1 MTRPISHNPLAA
13 LLSVLSLSIVSAC
26 VVVFFLAYIR
36 RGVSASALA
45 GLFFYPVFRG

>member
-13 LLSVLSLSIVSAC
+13 LLSVLSMVSAC
-26 VVVFFLAYIR
+26 VVVFFLAYTR
-36 RGVSASALA
+36 RGISSSALA